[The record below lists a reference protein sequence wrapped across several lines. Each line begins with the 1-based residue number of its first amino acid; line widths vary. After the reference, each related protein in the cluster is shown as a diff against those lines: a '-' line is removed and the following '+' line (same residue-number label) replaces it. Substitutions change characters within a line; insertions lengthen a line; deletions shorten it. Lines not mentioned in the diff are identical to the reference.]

1 MRSCETAANG
11 QNSGLDPNG
20 YSSPLLE
27 GYDEPEILHSSTRLN
42 CLIGADAGQGRYPL
56 QAFLEVESVGKPE
69 LGNKHHCQ
77 NCGTRFF
84 DLHKS
89 PTTCPKCGAISQA
102 APLPRAAPHAAGSS
116 LQARS
121 RFRTATM
128 IDNGEPPAGTETV
141 LDLLVEAD
149 VGDNKGAVVADDD
162 VEIEI
167 GDDPFLEEENED
179 ADDVGDEE

>member
-1 MRSCETAANG
+1 
-11 QNSGLDPNG
+11 
-20 YSSPLLE
+20 
-27 GYDEPEILHSSTRLN
+27 
-42 CLIGADAGQGRYPL
+42 
-56 QAFLEVESVGKPE
+56 VGKPE

-116 LQARS
+116 LQAKS
-121 RFRTATM
+121 RFCTATM

-149 VGDNKGAVVADDD
+149 VGDNKVAVVADDD
-162 VEIEI
+162 VEIET

-179 ADDVGDEE
+179 ADDVGDLIDGGDEE

>member
-1 MRSCETAANG
+1 M
-11 QNSGLDPNG
+11 
-20 YSSPLLE
+20 
-27 GYDEPEILHSSTRLN
+27 
-42 CLIGADAGQGRYPL
+42 
-56 QAFLEVESVGKPE
+56 GKPE

-89 PTTCPKCGAISQA
+89 PTTCPKCGTISQA

-116 LQARS
+116 FQAKS

-128 IDNGEPPAGTETV
+128 ADNEEPPAGAETV

-149 VGDNKGAVVADDD
+149 VGDNKVTDDD
-162 VEIEI
+162 AEIET

-179 ADDVGDEE
+179 ADDVGDLIDGGDEE